1 MNEPHFWACWSS
13 WEKIPHVSCNHN
25 EAVFRSGFPQ
35 LASVAADR
43 CLQQPMLFFSPL
55 WTDGQAEQDG
65 TQQRVWSPAV
75 AALPCIWSAGRM
87 KRVGL
92 TCDLA
97 EQDIDHQNTKT
108 QIPKTTTAEE
118 RSPWQHSRE
127 IAGPDYSGEWL
138 TLCVLGFQLTA
149 WQPETFLAH
158 CNICTLAIA

>member
-1 MNEPHFWACWSS
+1 MSRTSEPAEAA
-13 WEKIPHVSCNHN
+13 EKKSLMFHVIIMKQSLDLAFHN
-25 EAVFRSGFPQ
+25 LLLLLQTDVFSNP
-35 LASVAADR
+35 
-43 CLQQPMLFFSPL
+43 CYFFSPL